1 MGIQSFP
8 IAQINPP
15 TTTPV
20 KGTSLAEMMSMAQNA
35 QALQQAQQLN
45 PLQLQKAQLELQ
57 QAQSI
62 NPLALRKV
70 AAETELAEKTLTPS
84 IQAKEAEAKRLQ
96 LVADQTGVD
105 VTNHYA
111 NIARGVYGGLLT
123 DPDFV
128 SGNSKKMQEKLNK
141 AKNFIEDLGIP
152 MHQSKMHDT
161 LIEAVKQNPKEAYQL
176 IKNGIQQAGT
186 SAEQFAQVNKPADYI
201 NTGQMQVPIYQSP
214 YQGGGPGNTPAV
226 QNVLPPT
233 TPTVSPAGQ
242 PGYLGAQNNQGFTP
256 SALPPGVE
264 TQMKAPAESYAEY
277 VKAIPKKQ
285 YSANMVNISS
295 EELKEAL
302 SKFKPG
308 AGTSTMVGLSQKLQ
322 AIGAPQSLVDK
333 IAGGDLSAAQET
345 QKFLARSVM
354 DNLKVAAQGDPTR
367 VAEIDNFVKNF
378 PQFDTDPR
386 AINKFIEFSQKQ
398 ANRDLQEINF
408 YNKKQEKGE
417 INPNTYFGELQNY
430 MQNQGF
436 VPKIGEAKATIA
448 ESKKETQVGHGK
460 VVKTGS
466 YNGKPVVQYEDGFV
480 EYK

>member
-1 MGIQSFP
+1 MSIQSFP

-161 LIEAVKQNPKEAYQL
+161 LIETVKQNPKEAYQL

-214 YQGGGPGNTPAV
+214 YQGGGPGNIPAI
-226 QNVLPPT
+226 QNQLPPS
-233 TPTVSPAGQ
+233 TPTISPTGQ
-242 PGYLGAQNNQGFTP
+242 PGYLGSQQPNKPPQFVA
-256 SALPPGVE
+256 SALPPGAGIGTE
-264 TQMKAPAESYAEY
+264 DWASTYKDAQNAQQRIGLLQNIKDLAGKAFTGVGGSRKEFIAGMANSIGIPAYELEKANTDVLAKNSNLLALAGGNTDLARQLAEAANPNKKMNY
-277 VKAIPKKQ
+277 DAI
-285 YSANMVNISS
+285 
-295 EELKEAL
+295 KEASNQL
-302 SKFKPG
+302 IGVEKLKARKADLLAPY
-308 AGTSTMVGLSQKLQ
+308 ANDPVTYQQKAL
-322 AIGAPQSLVDK
+322 
-333 IAGGDLSAAQET
+333 E
-345 QKFLARSVM
+345 F
-354 DNLKVAAQGDPTR
+354 NR
-367 VAEIDNFVKNF
+367 VADARLLQEMSPEQIKSLKKSMSEAE
-378 PQFDTDPR
+378 R
-386 AINKFIEFSQKQ
+386 KEFSQKI
-398 ANRDLQEINF
+398 QEA
-408 YNKKQEKGE
+408 K
-417 INPNTYFGELQNY
+417 
-430 MQNQGF
+430 
-436 VPKIGEAKATIA
+436 KIGLI
-448 ESKKETQVGHGK
+448 Q
-460 VVKTGS
+460 
-466 YNGKPVVQYEDGFV
+466 
-480 EYK
+480 

>member
-1 MGIQSFP
+1 MSIQSFP

-20 KGTSLAEMMSMAQNA
+20 KGTSLADMMSMAQNA

-233 TPTVSPAGQ
+233 TPTVSSTGQ
-242 PGYLGAQNNQGFTP
+242 PGYIGAQNKPGFVP
-256 SALPPGVE
+256 SALPPNAGIGTEDIQKTFSDAQTAQNRIGLLQNIKELAGKSFTGVGGSRKE
-264 TQMKAPAESYAEY
+264 FVAGLANSIGIPAYELEKANTDVLAKNSNLLALAGGNTDLARQLAEAANPNKKMNYE
-277 VKAIPKKQ
+277 AI
-285 YSANMVNISS
+285 
-295 EELKEAL
+295 KEASNQL
-302 SKFKPG
+302 I
-308 AGTSTMVGLSQKLQ
+308 AGERLKQKKAEFLAPYANDPLTLQ
-322 AIGAPQSLVDK
+322 KKLLEFGK
-333 IAGGDLSAAQET
+333 IA
-345 QKFLARSVM
+345 
-354 DNLKVAAQGDPTR
+354 
-367 VAEIDNFVKNF
+367 
-378 PQFDTDPR
+378 DPR
-386 AINKFIEFSQKQ
+386 L
-398 ANRDLQEINF
+398 LQEMSPEQVRSL
-408 YNKKQEKGE
+408 KQSMTPDERKEFAEK
-417 INPNTYFGELQNY
+417 LA
-430 MQNQGF
+430 
-436 VPKIGEAKATIA
+436 EARRL
-448 ESKKETQVGHGK
+448 GL
-460 VVKTGS
+460 VK
-466 YNGKPVVQYEDGFV
+466 
-480 EYK
+480 

>member
-1 MGIQSFP
+1 MAIQSFQAP
-8 IAQINPP
+8 V
-15 TTTPV
+15 TTPV

-62 NPLALRKV
+62 NPLALRKA

-186 SAEQFAQVNKPADYI
+186 SAEQFAQVNKPADII

-214 YQGGGPGNTPAV
+214 YQGGGPGNVPAI
-226 QNVLPPT
+226 QNVLPPS
-233 TPTVSPAGQ
+233 TPTVSPTGQ
-242 PGYLGAQNNQGFTP
+242 PGYLGSQNKQGFTP
-256 SALPPGVE
+256 SALPPNAGIGTEDIQKTFSDAQTAQNRIGLLQNIKELAGKSFTGVGGSRKE
-264 TQMKAPAESYAEY
+264 FVAGLANSIGIPAYELEKANTDVLAKNSNLLALAGGNTDLARQLAEAANPNKKMNYE
-277 VKAIPKKQ
+277 AI
-285 YSANMVNISS
+285 
-295 EELKEAL
+295 KEASNQL
-302 SKFKPG
+302 I
-308 AGTSTMVGLSQKLQ
+308 AGERLKQKKAEFLAPYANDPLTLQ
-322 AIGAPQSLVDK
+322 NKSLEFSK
-333 IAGGDLSAAQET
+333 IA
-345 QKFLARSVM
+345 
-354 DNLKVAAQGDPTR
+354 
-367 VAEIDNFVKNF
+367 
-378 PQFDTDPR
+378 DPR
-386 AINKFIEFSQKQ
+386 L
-398 ANRDLQEINF
+398 LQEMSPEQVRSL
-408 YNKKQEKGE
+408 KQSMTPDERKEFAEK
-417 INPNTYFGELQNY
+417 LA
-430 MQNQGF
+430 
-436 VPKIGEAKATIA
+436 EARRL
-448 ESKKETQVGHGK
+448 GL
-460 VVKTGS
+460 VK
-466 YNGKPVVQYEDGFV
+466 
-480 EYK
+480 

>member
-1 MGIQSFP
+1 MAGFNFAP
-8 IAQINPP
+8 INVTPP
-15 TTTPV
+15 QQ
-20 KGTSLAEMMSMAQNA
+20 TSLADMMNIARGA
-35 QALQQAQQLN
+35 QAYQQAQQLN
-45 PLQLQKAQLELQ
+45 PLQAAQAVQQLEL
-57 QAQSI
+57 SKI
-62 NPLALRKV
+62 T
-70 AAETELAEKTLTPS
+70 TEKARRTLEPEVS
-84 IQAKEAEAKRLQ
+84 AKESESKRLQ
-96 LVADQTGVD
+96 LEAEKAGVD
-105 VTNHYA
+105 LNNHYA

-123 DPDFV
+123 DPDFIK
-128 SGNSKKMQEKLNK
+128 GNSAKMVDKLEKARTFL
-141 AKNFIEDLGIP
+141 EDTGIP
-152 MHQSKMHDT
+152 MHESKMHDE
-161 LIEAVKQNPKEAYQL
+161 LIKKAKSDPNQAYQL
-176 IKNGIQQAGT
+176 MKNGIQQGGGVA
-186 SAEQFAQVNKPADYI
+186 SQFSQLNAPAQYI

-214 YQGGGPGNTPAV
+214 YQGGGPGNTPAF
-226 QNVLPPT
+226 QQELPPT
-233 TPTVSPAGQ
+233 TPTVSPSGQ
-242 PGYLGAQNNQGFTP
+242 PGYLGAQNKPGFVP

>member
-1 MGIQSFP
+1 MGIQSFQ
-8 IAQINPP
+8 IATP
-15 TTTPV
+15 TPVQTTPV
-20 KGTSLAEMMSMAQNA
+20 QGTSIAQMVNA
-35 QALQQAQQLN
+35 ANGIQQYQQSQQLN
-45 PLQLQKAQLELQ
+45 PLQLQ
-57 QAQSI
+57 QAQQ
-62 NPLALRKV
+62 LL
-70 AAETELAEKTLTPS
+70 E
-84 IQAKEAEAKRLQ
+84 QAKVGTEKAKRTLEPEVSKSESEAKRLK
-96 LVADQTGVD
+96 LVAEQTGVD

-123 DPDFV
+123 DPDF
-128 SGNSKKMQEKLNK
+128 KKGDANKMVEKLDK
-141 AKNFIEDLGIP
+141 AKVFLEDVGIP
-152 MHQSKMHDT
+152 MHDSKMHDS
-161 LIEAVKQNPKEAYQL
+161 LIQAAKTNPKEAYQL
-176 IKNGIQQAGT
+176 IKNGVQQAGT
-186 SAEQFAQVNKPADYI
+186 NAEQFGQVNAPATYV

-214 YQGGGPGNTPAV
+214 YQGGGPGNTPAI
-226 QNVLPPT
+226 QNQLPPS
-233 TPTVSPAGQ
+233 TPTISPTGQ
-242 PGYLGAQNNQGFTP
+242 PGYLGAQEQKGFVP
-256 SALPPGVE
+256 SQLPPGVE
-264 TQMKAPAESYAEY
+264 AQMKAPAESYAEY

-448 ESKKETQVGHGK
+448 KSKKEIQVGHGK

>member
-1 MGIQSFP
+1 MGIQSFQ
-8 IAQINPP
+8 IATP
-15 TTTPV
+15 TPVQTTPV
-20 KGTSLAEMMSMAQNA
+20 QGTSIAQMVNA
-35 QALQQAQQLN
+35 ANGIQQYQQSQQLN
-45 PLQLQKAQLELQ
+45 PLQIK
-57 QAQSI
+57 QAQMAIEQAQQI
-62 NPLALRKV
+62 NPLAVEK
-70 AAETELAEKTLTPS
+70 AQAELETAKTGS
-84 IQAKEAEAKRLQ
+84 QQAKQNYL
-96 LVADQTGVD
+96 
-105 VTNHYA
+105 
-111 NIARGVYGGLLT
+111 
-123 DPDFV
+123 V
-128 SGNSKKMQEKLNK
+128 SGEDYSRKMINALPPINDYVDKTGEVNQKALSRSLDIIRKSAYAVGLPNHPSNLLGQLEDAVATKDYNKYEELRNRVAKSSGTTSEQFAAKFPSAQMLNTGQK
-141 AKNFIEDLGIP
+141 AVPITMGNPSLAMQAPG
-152 MHQSKMHDT
+152 T
-161 LIEAVKQNPKEAYQL
+161 AVG
-176 IKNGIQQAGT
+176 NGIQLQ
-186 SAEQFAQVNKPADYI
+186 
-201 NTGQMQVPIYQSP
+201 
-214 YQGGGPGNTPAV
+214 
-226 QNVLPPT
+226 LPPS
-233 TPTVSPAGQ
+233 TPTISPSGQ
-242 PGYLGAQNNQGFTP
+242 PGYLGAQKNQGFTP

>member
-1 MGIQSFP
+1 MSIQSFP

-214 YQGGGPGNTPAV
+214 YQGGGPGNTPAI

-233 TPTVSPAGQ
+233 TPIINPQGQ
-242 PGYLGAQNNQGFTP
+242 PGYLGSQQPNKPPQFVA
-256 SALPPGVE
+256 SALPPGASLGTE
-264 TQMKAPAESYAEY
+264 DWASTYKDAQNAQQRIGLLQNIKDLAGKAFVGVGGSRKEFVAGLANSIGIPAYELEKANTDVLAKNSNLLALAGGNTDLARQLAEAANPNKKMNY
-277 VKAIPKKQ
+277 DAI
-285 YSANMVNISS
+285 
-295 EELKEAL
+295 KEASNQL
-302 SKFKPG
+302 IGVEKLKARKADLLAPY
-308 AGTSTMVGLSQKLQ
+308 ANDPVTYQQKAL
-322 AIGAPQSLVDK
+322 
-333 IAGGDLSAAQET
+333 E
-345 QKFLARSVM
+345 F
-354 DNLKVAAQGDPTR
+354 NR
-367 VAEIDNFVKNF
+367 VADARLLQEMSPEQIKSLKKSMSEAE
-378 PQFDTDPR
+378 R
-386 AINKFIEFSQKQ
+386 KEFSQKI
-398 ANRDLQEINF
+398 QEA
-408 YNKKQEKGE
+408 K
-417 INPNTYFGELQNY
+417 
-430 MQNQGF
+430 
-436 VPKIGEAKATIA
+436 KIGLI
-448 ESKKETQVGHGK
+448 Q
-460 VVKTGS
+460 
-466 YNGKPVVQYEDGFV
+466 
-480 EYK
+480 